1 MTAFIDINGKQGT
14 SLCQHVRHLFSN
26 ALMTEMFKNENSDR
40 KGGGGAGLEFG
51 LINFGHS

>member
-40 KGGGGAGLEFG
+40 KGGGAGLEFG